1 MRGGGE
7 CWFHCFFTTLEEAFK
22 LSPWWH
28 RPSPNTNQ
36 IADTVFM
43 QHVFS
48 IGLPRWLSGKESAC
62 NADLASIP
70 GSGRC
75 PGGGNGT
82 YSSIL
87 DWWISWTEE
96 PGGQQSTGSQ
106 RVGHDS
112 VCTHTHLC
120 YCPLIYFISSFKR
133 CWRGPTKTKLITWK
147 MCSGKWGACLPWM
160 MELSYVSAWILS
172 LRGNEGEER
181 AFATLGFTPTSQGSF
196 WVFLTNEQITP
207 KASSQSPF
215 LALFPDVCCTGQRA
229 GE

>member
-1 MRGGGE
+1 MLLWILWVSLANWSNIRKKSG
-7 CWFHCFFTTLEEAFK
+7 FPK
-22 LSPWWH
+22 
-28 RPSPNTNQ
+28 
-36 IADTVFM
+36 
-43 QHVFS
+43 
-48 IGLPRWLSGKESAC
+48 WLSGEESAC
-62 NADLASIP
+62 NAGASGDDGLIP
-70 GSGRC
+70 GLGGF
-75 PGGGNGT
+75 PGGGQGDPLQ
-82 YSSIL
+82 YSCLENPMDRGVWGATLYGFAKSPTWL
-87 DWWISWTEE
+87 KRLSMHAW
-96 PGGQQSTGSQ
+96 
-106 RVGHDS
+106 RHDS
-112 VCTHTHLC
+112 VCTHTHLF